1 MNIALCLTT
10 GRIGLIPVFVLV
22 YYLPFSW
29 AHFAAACIFGF
40 AALTDLLDGILARRL
55 GLSTRFGAFL
65 DPVADK
71 LLVVIALVIVAVQ
84 VHQLYMTLPV
94 CIIICRE
101 LIVSSLR
108 EWMAEL
114 GKGAGLK
121 VSMVAK
127 FKTAVQMMAL
137 GCLILYQPGD
147 HSWFLLL
154 GTLLMYLAVALTLWS
169 MGEYIKVAMPDLTSS
184 LKKQ

>member
-1 MNIALCLTT
+1 MNIALRLTIT
-10 GRIGLIPVFVLV
+10 RIGLIPLFVLA
-22 YYLPFSW
+22 YYLPFTW
-29 AHFAAACIFGF
+29 AHFAAAGIFGF
-40 AALTDLLDGILARRL
+40 AAFTDWLDGLLARRL

-71 LLVVIALVIVAVQ
+71 LLVVIALVMIAVQ
-84 VHQLYMTLPV
+84 VHELYMTLPV

-114 GKGAGLK
+114 GKNTGLK
-121 VSMVAK
+121 VTLVAK
-127 FKTAVQMMAL
+127 LKTAVQMMAIV
-137 GCLILYQPGD
+137 CLMLYRPGD
-147 HSWFLLL
+147 HTWFLFV

-169 MGEYIKVAMPDLTSS
+169 MGEYIKIAMPDLTLS